1 MILTNFSSN
10 LFWDIDLADLD
21 MERHAPYIVERVLNN
36 GQMNDWL
43 FIRTYY
49 GIDKLREIALEIR
62 SLSPQALAFISTVT
76 LTPEDQFRCYE
87 QIHSKNIHWN
97 Y

>member
-21 MERHAPYIVERVLNN
+21 MERHAPYIVERVLNK

-49 GIDKLREIALEIR
+49 GMDKLREILRI
-62 SLSPQALAFISTVT
+62 PI
-76 LTPEDQFRCYE
+76 
-87 QIHSKNIHWN
+87 N
-97 Y
+97 